1 MSGIDR
7 YRLEAELGTGAMGA
21 VYRAYDRE
29 RDARVALKLLRD
41 LDPETLYRFK
51 QEFRALTDV
60 SHPNLVSLYELVA
73 SDRDTWF
80 LTMEL
85 VEGADFLAHVRGP
98 EASQLAG
105 LDEPGPR
112 DFADFDDLP
121 GAGDGPDFSEDFGT
135 GGFEVVHTT
144 QIPTFVAADAVWGQ
158 SPVPPAPLPRDQ
170 ARPLAYE
177 AQLTR
182 LRAALRQL
190 AEAVD
195 ALHRAGILHRDLKP
209 SNVLVTGEGRVVV
222 LDFGIVLPL
231 RGAEHKRES
240 RERMAGTPAYMA
252 PEQGT
257 GAPLTAASDW
267 YSVGIMLY
275 EALTGRVPFSGKLH
289 EVMEKK
295 RCLDPPPPMLYSEA
309 VPPDLDALC
318 MDLLA
323 RAPEQRPSASE
334 VLARLGGARSSAPRL
349 SPGAAATDLLVG
361 RARQLAVLENT
372 FLHPARGQLGAVLVR
387 GRSGVGKSALVQ
399 RFTSNLAATG
409 TATVLAGR
417 CYEREQVPFK
427 ALDSLMD
434 AFTRLMLDLPA
445 AAGATLLP
453 PRIEVLAR
461 MFPVLRQIEAVAA
474 VADASGANKV
484 LDQSSPREQRRVAVE
499 VLRALLARLS
509 AQRPVVLAVDDVQW
523 GDTDSASLLA
533 DAVVPA
539 AKMPVLLI
547 FSCRTDT
554 ANLGAFVD
562 SLSTVRLTRRTT
574 GRGRNPG
581 GWPGGWPGRW
591 VDMPL
596 EQLALADAR
605 ALATALLERAGVAAA
620 QAEVVAHESGGNP
633 LFVHE
638 LVHYLSEHA
647 DARTAGALSLTLE
660 QVLRTRLAE
669 LPGPARALLDAVA
682 VAGRPLDENVAFRA
696 AGLTWDDQSAL
707 GYLRNAH
714 LVRTLR
720 ADGRDRIETAHDRI
734 RATALAELA
743 RASGQRAGQNLGNRP
758 ETAAAAEA
766 TASEAT
772 ASEAVTSSALAVCHR
787 RLADALLAAGET
799 DAEILGWHYEC
810 AGERV
815 RAAEHYQRAAL
826 RAARALAFDRAAALF
841 ERTAR
846 LGAWPDEA
854 RRQLEIQRAEALTH
868 AGRSADSAQAYLRA
882 AEGADADTGLRL
894 RGRAAD
900 QLLRSGH
907 VDAGLETL
915 RQVLSALGLR
925 LPQSR
930 IGTLSQLLRW
940 RLQVRLRGFERRGD
954 PGSALSPALRTRLDL
969 CWSATA
975 CLAMVDVQAGMAFQQ
990 RHAIEALA
998 AGEPGH
1004 VARALA
1010 AEAAFVSLAGI
1021 SQRVRAMS
1029 LCEEA
1034 QILAQDS
1041 GDRVALA
1048 WAHGVTG
1055 LVHFMSGEWM
1065 ACCEAAE
1072 RSLPLLTD
1080 HDAMRWERSSSELY
1094 RLWGLQRQGA
1104 LARIAERTLALR
1116 FDAEERG
1123 DLYAMALFSIGW
1135 PNVTWLMTGDVEG
1148 ARAVA
1153 DEVMARWSQRT
1164 YQLEHYWYLLSS
1176 VNAGVYAGEGAHALE
1191 LIDRDREQVRR
1202 SLLLRTQIARIEFA
1216 DFEGRAAL
1224 CAAVNSQGEER
1235 ARHLAR
1241 AERCR
1246 RRLGRENLATAHA
1259 SAALIAA
1266 AITAIQASDPAE
1278 ERVLAQMR
1286 AAAQACDVAAEPLRA
1301 AVIRG
1306 YLGQRLGGD
1315 AGANLIHAAEER
1327 LLGEGVTEPARMSAM
1342 LVPGFTSGR
1351 SGGAP
1356 G

>member
-7 YRLEAELGTGAMGA
+7 YRLEAELGSGAMGA

-60 SHPNLVSLYELVA
+60 SHHNLVSLYELVA

-85 VEGADFLAHVRGP
+85 VDGVDFLEYVRGP
-98 EASQLAG
+98 EASQIAG

-121 GAGDGPDFSEDFGT
+121 SISQGTDFGT
-135 GGFEVVHTT
+135 GAHDFEDVLPTT
-144 QIPTFVAADAVWGQ
+144 QIPTFVAADALGRQ
-158 SPVPPAPLPRDQ
+158 SPVPIPPLPRDQ
-170 ARPLAYE
+170 PRPLARE

-209 SNVLVTGEGRVVV
+209 SNVLVTAEGRVVV

-267 YSVGIMLY
+267 YSVGIVLY

-295 RCLDPPPPMLYSEA
+295 RCLDPPPPMLFGEA
-309 VPPDLDALC
+309 VPADLDALC

-323 RAPEQRPSASE
+323 RAPEQRPSATE

-349 SPGAAATDLLVG
+349 SPDAAGTDLLVG

-372 FLHPARGQLGAVLVR
+372 FLHTARGQLGAVLVR

-399 RFTSNLAATG
+399 RFTSDLAATG
-409 TATVLAGR
+409 AATVLAGR

-474 VADASGANKV
+474 MADASGANTV
-484 LDQSSPREQRRVAVE
+484 LDQSSPREQRRLAVE

-554 ANLGAFVD
+554 AALGGFID

-574 GRGRNPG
+574 GRGRNAG

-591 VDMPL
+591 VDVPL

-605 ALATALLERAGVAAA
+605 ALATALLERAGVTTA
-620 QAEVVAHESGGNP
+620 QAEVVAQESGGNP

-647 DARTAGALSLTLE
+647 DARTAEALSLTLE
-660 QVLRTRLAE
+660 QVLRARLAE
-669 LPGPARALLDAVA
+669 LPGPARALLEAVA
-682 VAGRPLDENVAFRA
+682 VAGRPLDEDVAFRA

-707 GYLRNAH
+707 AYLRNAH

-734 RATALAELA
+734 RATVLSELA
-743 RASGQRAGQNLGNRP
+743 RSSGQRSVARP
-758 ETAAAAEA
+758 ETAAARAATAEA
-766 TASEAT
+766 TG
-772 ASEAVTSSALAVCHR
+772 SEAVTSSALAECHR

-810 AGERV
+810 AGERA
-815 RAAEHYQRAAL
+815 RAAEHYHRAAR

-846 LGAWPDEA
+846 LGEWPDDA

-868 AGRSADSAQAYLRA
+868 AGRSADAAQAYLRA
-882 AEGADADTGLRL
+882 AEGADSDSGLRL

-915 RQVLSALGLR
+915 RQVLGALGLR

-954 PGSALSPALRTRLDL
+954 PGSELSPALRTRLDL
-969 CWSATA
+969 CWTATA

-998 AGEPGH
+998 AGDPGH

-1055 LVHFMSGEWM
+1055 LVHFMSGEWV
-1065 ACCEAAE
+1065 ACSEAAE

-1080 HDAMRWERSSSELY
+1080 HDAMRWERSSAELY

-1123 DLYAMALFSIGW
+1123 DLYSMALFSTGW

-1176 VNAGVYAGEGAHALE
+1176 VNAGIYAGEGAHALA

-1224 CAAVNSQGEER
+1224 CAAVNSRGEER
-1235 ARHLAR
+1235 GRHLAR

-1246 RRLGRENLATAHA
+1246 RRLAREDLATAHA

-1266 AITAIQASDPAE
+1266 AIAAVQASDPAD

-1315 AGANLIHAAEER
+1315 AGANLMHAAEER

-1342 LVPGFTSGR
+1342 LVPGFTSGPSDR
-1351 SGGAP
+1351 ASR
-1356 G
+1356 

>member
-1 MSGIDR
+1 MGGIDR
-7 YRLEAELGTGAMGA
+7 YRLEAELGSGAMGA

-41 LDPETLYRFK
+41 VDPEALYRFK
-51 QEFRALTDV
+51 QEFRALADV

-73 SDRDTWF
+73 TDRDTWF

-85 VEGADFLAHVRGP
+85 VEGVDFLAHVRGP
-98 EASQLAG
+98 QT
-105 LDEPGPR
+105 DEDPEPR
-112 DFADFDDLP
+112 DFTDFEDVTSLGALRGLRELADFGSAEDSRTGGGLDFDD
-121 GAGDGPDFSEDFGT
+121 
-135 GGFEVVHTT
+135 VVPTT
-144 QIPTFVAADAVWGQ
+144 QLPTFVAAEAMRGPGAD
-158 SPVPPAPLPRDQ
+158 PVPASPLPQDRP
-170 ARPLAYE
+170 RPLARE
-177 AQLTR
+177 TQLAR

-190 AEAVD
+190 TEAVD
-195 ALHRAGILHRDLKP
+195 TLHRGGILHRDLKP
-209 SNVLVTGEGRVVV
+209 SNVLVTAEGRVVV

-257 GAPLTAASDW
+257 GASLTAASDW

-275 EALTGRVPFSGKLH
+275 EALTGRVPFSGRLY

-295 RCLDPPPPMLYSEA
+295 RCFDPPPPMLYGEA

-323 RAPEQRPSASE
+323 RAPEHRPSASE
-334 VLARLGGARSSAPRL
+334 VMARLGGTRSSAPRL
-349 SPGAAATDLLVG
+349 SPGAAGTDLLVG

-372 FLHPARGQLGAVLVR
+372 FLHTARGQLGAVLVR

-399 RFTSNLAATG
+399 RFAANLAATG
-409 TATVLAGR
+409 AATVLVGR
-417 CYEREQVPFK
+417 CHEREQVPFK

-434 AFTRLMLDLPA
+434 AFTRLLLDLPA
-445 AAGATLLP
+445 PVAAALLP

-461 MFPVLRQIEAVAA
+461 MFPVLRQIDAV
-474 VADASGANKV
+474 VAMSDASGADKV
-484 LDQSSPREQRRVAVE
+484 LDQSSPREQRRLAVE

-539 AKMPVLLI
+539 AQMPVLLI
-547 FSCRTDT
+547 FACRTDT
-554 ANLGAFVD
+554 AALGAFVD

-574 GRGRNPG
+574 GRGRNTG

-596 EQLALADAR
+596 EQLPLADAR
-605 ALATALLERAGVAAA
+605 ALATALLERAGIAVA

-660 QVLRTRLAE
+660 QVLRARLAE
-669 LPGPARALLDAVA
+669 LPAPARALLDAVA
-682 VAGRPLDENVAFRA
+682 VAGRPLDEDVAFRA

-707 GYLRNAH
+707 AYLRNAH

-720 ADGRDRIETAHDRI
+720 ADGRDRIDTAHDRI

-743 RASGQRAGQNLGNRP
+743 GAAGGRP
-758 ETAAAAEA
+758 PAGAA
-766 TASEAT
+766 TASAP
-772 ASEAVTSSALAVCHR
+772 AASSALAVCHR

-810 AGERV
+810 AGERAG
-815 RAAEHYQRAAL
+815 AAEHYQRAAL

-846 LGAWPDEA
+846 LGEWPDEA

-882 AEGADADTGLRL
+882 AEGADVDTGLRL

-915 RQVLSALGLR
+915 RQVLAGLGLR

-954 PGSALSPALRTRLDL
+954 PATALSPAVRTRLDL

-975 CLAMVDVQAGMAFQQ
+975 CLGMVDVQAGMAFQQ
-990 RHAIEALA
+990 RHALEALS
-998 AGEPGH
+998 AGDPGH

-1055 LVHFMSGEWM
+1055 LVHFMSGEWA

-1080 HDAMRWERSSSELY
+1080 HDAMRWERSSAELY

-1104 LARIAERTLALR
+1104 LARIAERALALR

-1123 DLYAMALFSIGW
+1123 DLYSMALFSTGW
-1135 PNVTWLMTGDVEG
+1135 PNITWLMTGDVEG
-1148 ARAVA
+1148 ARAMA
-1153 DEVMARWSQRT
+1153 DEVMARWSQHT

-1176 VNAGVYAGEGAHALE
+1176 VNTDLYAGEGAHALE
-1191 LIDRDREQVRR
+1191 RIDRDRDRVRR

-1216 DFEGRAAL
+1216 DFEGRSAL
-1224 CAAVNSQGEER
+1224 CAAVNSRGEER

-1246 RRLGRENLATAHA
+1246 RRLAREDLATAHA
-1259 SAALIAA
+1259 SATLIAA
-1266 AITAIQASDPAE
+1266 AIAAMQASDPAE

-1315 AGANLIHAAEER
+1315 AGANLAHAAEER
-1327 LLGEGVTEPARMSAM
+1327 LLAEGVTEPARMSAM
-1342 LVPGFTSGR
+1342 LVPGFASGP
-1351 SGGAP
+1351 AD
-1356 G
+1356 

>member
-1 MSGIDR
+1 MPRMSGIDR
-7 YRLEAELGTGAMGA
+7 YRLEAELGSGAMGA

-85 VEGADFLAHVRGP
+85 VDGVDFLAYVRGP
-98 EASQLAG
+98 EASESG
-105 LDEPGPR
+105 
-112 DFADFDDLP
+112 DFAAFDDLP
-121 GAGDGPDFSEDFGT
+121 DIEEGLDFSEDLVT
-135 GGFEVVHTT
+135 GARDFDDVVPTT
-144 QIPTFVAADAVWGQ
+144 QLPTFVGTDGVWDQ
-158 SPVPPAPLPRDQ
+158 SPVPNPPLPENRP
-170 ARPLAYE
+170 RPLARE

-209 SNVLVTGEGRVVV
+209 SNVLVTAEGRVVV

-289 EVMEKK
+289 DVMEKK
-295 RCLDPPPPMLYSEA
+295 RCLDPPPPMLFGEA
-309 VPPDLDALC
+309 VPADLDALC

-323 RAPEQRPSASE
+323 RAPEQRPSATE

-349 SPGAAATDLLVG
+349 SPGAAGTDLLIG
-361 RARQLAVLENT
+361 RGRQLAVLENT
-372 FLHPARGQLGAVLVR
+372 FLHTARGQLGAVLVR

-399 RFTSNLAATG
+399 RFTGNLAATG
-409 TATVLAGR
+409 AATVLVGR

-474 VADASGANKV
+474 MADSSGANKV

-523 GDTDSASLLA
+523 GDSDSASLLA

-554 ANLGAFVD
+554 AALGGFID

-574 GRGRNPG
+574 GRGRNAG

-596 EQLALADAR
+596 EQLALADAV
-605 ALATALLERAGVAAA
+605 ALATALLERAGVTAA

-638 LVHYLSEHA
+638 LVHYLSENA
-647 DARTAGALSLTLE
+647 DAPAAGTLSLTLE
-660 QVLRTRLAE
+660 QVLRARLAE

-707 GYLRNAH
+707 AYLRNAH

-743 RASGQRAGQNLGNRP
+743 RASGQSSAQRP
-758 ETAAAAEA
+758 ETAAEA
-766 TASEAT
+766 PLAGAI

-810 AGERV
+810 AGERA

-846 LGAWPDEA
+846 LGEWPDEA

-882 AEGADADTGLRL
+882 AEGADTDTGLRL

-915 RQVLSALGLR
+915 RQVLGALGLR
-925 LPQSR
+925 LPESR

-954 PGSALSPALRTRLDL
+954 PGGALSPALRTRLDL

-990 RHAIEALA
+990 RHAIESLA
-998 AGEPGH
+998 AGDPGH

-1041 GDRVALA
+1041 GDRVAQA

-1080 HDAMRWERSSSELY
+1080 HDAMRWERSSAELY

-1123 DLYAMALFSIGW
+1123 DLYSMALFSTGW
-1135 PNVTWLMTGDVEG
+1135 PNITWLMTGDVEG

-1176 VNAGVYAGEGAHALE
+1176 VNADIYAGEGTHALE
-1191 LIDRDREQVRR
+1191 LVDRDRERVRR

-1224 CAAVNSQGEER
+1224 CAAVNSRGDER
-1235 ARHLAR
+1235 GRHLAR

-1246 RRLGRENLATAHA
+1246 RRLAREDLATAHA

-1266 AITAIQASDPAE
+1266 GISAIQASDPAD
-1278 ERVLAQMR
+1278 ERVLSQMR

-1315 AGANLIHAAEER
+1315 AGANLMHAAEER
-1327 LLGEGVTEPARMSAM
+1327 LLGEGVIEPARMSAM
-1342 LVPGFTSGR
+1342 LVPGFTSGPAQR
-1351 SGGAP
+1351 A
-1356 G
+1356 